1 MPSLIDKA
9 NQFLNRPRLEFVR
22 HIGVF
27 LLILFGFHFFYNL
40 VLRPLN
46 QVEGMN
52 FVWVF
57 LQGLLYS
64 HSTWAIKHIL
74 GYEIVRD
81 GYLILFPALGEGAGG
96 ILVDE
101 TCSATKWLMH
111 FLMLMLIFPGPWR
124 HKLWFIPAGLVM
136 VHLISVFRIVGLA
149 VVYVNRPESWD
160 LFHNYVFRPFFY
172 AMLFMAWV
180 FWVEFFVGKKKNN
193 E

>member
-1 MPSLIDKA
+1 ME
-9 NQFLNRPRLEFVR
+9 FLK

-27 LLILFGFHFFYNL
+27 LLILFGFHFFYTL

-64 HSTWAIKHIL
+64 HSTWVIEHIL
-74 GYEIVRD
+74 GYEIVRN
-81 GYLILFPALGEGAGG
+81 GYLILFPTLGEGAGG

-101 TCSATKWLMH
+101 TCSATKWLLH
-111 FLMLMLIFPGPWR
+111 FLVLMLIFRGPWR

-149 VVYVNRPESWD
+149 VVYVHRPESWD

-180 FWVEFFVGKKKNN
+180 FWVEYCVEGRSLRPKSGKVQQGNS
-193 E
+193 